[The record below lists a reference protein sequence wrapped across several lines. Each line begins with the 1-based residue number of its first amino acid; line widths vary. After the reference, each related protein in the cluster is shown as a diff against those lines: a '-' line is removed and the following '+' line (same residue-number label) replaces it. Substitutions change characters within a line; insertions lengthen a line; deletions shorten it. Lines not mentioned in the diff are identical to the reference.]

1 MSNRMDLIRQ
11 GVKEQAEA
19 LAEKNQQN
27 KQEEK
32 VTDINLSGSEDN
44 GISSM
49 TTQQKD
55 AHILKLTEAVNELT
69 EKLNGGADN
78 E

>member
-1 MSNRMDLIRQ
+1 MNNRMDLIRQ
-11 GVKEQAEA
+11 GVKEQADA

-27 KQEEK
+27 RQDEK

-49 TTQQKD
+49 TTQEKD
-55 AHILKLTEAVNELT
+55 AHILMLTKAVNDLT
-69 EKLNGGADN
+69 QKVNGGADN